1 MDGSTSGSQVLPAD
15 VDFKV
20 MLTFLEFYQSTLQFV
35 MFSLYNEMGIQ
46 YPPNVDDAVDS
57 AGILYIGNTSKM
69 IEEVKSDRDTQAKVK
84 EMSEKITH
92 DDDDLPEID
101 DDDDDD
107 SDSDASDPDDE
118 DIPVHK
124 AVSDDEENDN
134 ENGPVPA
141 PDGAEVALVGGAV
154 DVADEDGICSTL
166 FKGLKFFLGREV
178 PREQL
183 SLVIQSFGG
192 VVGWDGEGSPYDEMD
207 KRITHHIIDRPKP
220 LIKHENRIFV
230 QPQWVFDSANARVLV
245 NTTKYSPGIVPPPH
259 LSPFIQAEED
269 DHIPEYA
276 KEIQELKDAA
286 QRFRLKAA
294 GEAVD
299 EEFRGTAQP
308 DAKAEEATLADL
320 EQQREEELAKEIK
333 EATGKDVKTV
343 SGKKRR
349 QPVEEKD
356 DEEAMKDIM
365 MTRKVKKAYQRA
377 MKEKAAKRAKTARLA
392 KKAAAIK

>member
-1 MDGSTSGSQVLPAD
+1 
-15 VDFKV
+15 
-20 MLTFLEFYQSTLQFV
+20 
-35 MFSLYNEMGIQ
+35 
-46 YPPNVDDAVDS
+46 
-57 AGILYIGNTSKM
+57 
-69 IEEVKSDRDTQAKVK
+69 
-84 EMSEKITH
+84 
-92 DDDDLPEID
+92 
-101 DDDDDD
+101 
-107 SDSDASDPDDE
+107 
-118 DIPVHK
+118 
-124 AVSDDEENDN
+124 
-134 ENGPVPA
+134 
-141 PDGAEVALVGGAV
+141 
-154 DVADEDGICSTL
+154 VADEDGICSTL

-207 KRITHHIIDRPKP
+207 QRITHHIIDRPKP

-276 KEIQELKDAA
+276 KEIQELKEAA
-286 QRFRLKAA
+286 QRSRLKAA
-294 GEAVD
+294 GEAVE
-299 EEFRGTAQP
+299 EEFRGSAQP
-308 DAKAEEATLADL
+308 DAKTEEATLADL

-333 EATGKDVKTV
+333 EATGKDMKTV

-349 QPVEEKD
+349 QPAEEKD